1 MELFTGGHA
10 GCRGCGAA
18 IAMRQAM
25 QALGPRTIIV
35 IPASCMATIGGSG
48 LKTAW
53 NIPFYHSLFA
63 CAPAVASGVRAA
75 LDIQGIEEVN
85 VVSWAG
91 DAGTADIGF
100 QSLSGAAERKED
112 IIHVCYD
119 NETYMNTGGQAGG
132 TTPFSAWTPDTP
144 GGKPTR
150 PKDMLAIMAAHRP
163 EYLATASIAFP
174 QDFIEKLKRA
184 REIKGFRYLHVLAP
198 CHRGWGIK
206 EEETVEMA
214 RLAVECGLWVLYE
227 EWQGRRHLTVVPEK
241 RVPVREYILRQQRFR
256 ECQEEDIEA
265 LQAEVDE
272 RWQSMATEAGGDRE
286 AGGEE

>member
-1 MELFTGGHA
+1 MDLFTGGHS

-25 QALGPRTIIV
+25 QALGPRTIMV

-75 LDIQGIEEVN
+75 LEIRGIEGVK

-100 QSLSGAAERKED
+100 QALSGAAERNED

-132 TTPFSAWTPDTP
+132 TTPLSAWTPDTP
-144 GGKPTR
+144 AGKPTK
-150 PKDMLAIMAAHRP
+150 PKDMPALMAAHRP
-163 EYLATASIAFP
+163 EYLATASIAYP
-174 QDFIEKLKRA
+174 RDFIEKLKRA
-184 REIKGFRYLHVLAP
+184 AEVKGFCYLHVLAP
-198 CHRGWGIK
+198 CHRGWGIR

-214 RLAVECGLWVLYE
+214 RLAVECGLWILYE
-227 EWQGRRHLTVVPEK
+227 ERQGRQRLTVVPEK
-241 RVPVREYILRQQRFR
+241 RLPVREYILRQQRFR
-256 ECQEEDIEA
+256 ECREEDIEA
-265 LQAEVDE
+265 LQAEVDQ
-272 RWQSMATEAGGDRE
+272 RWQRMAAG
-286 AGGEE
+286 AGGEELG